1 MISICRTRRSRETSP
16 EAHSD
21 TRNGPVGPLVRLDPE
36 KRTIGAIDDERSR
49 GTAQTAGFLPIF
61 PLVFASS
68 AFVPVATMPGWLQ
81 VFAANQ
87 PVTIVANTVR
97 SLMVPEE
104 VLALLDLDSGR
115 SS

>member
-1 MISICRTRRSRETSP
+1 
-16 EAHSD
+16 
-21 TRNGPVGPLVRLDPE
+21 
-36 KRTIGAIDDERSR
+36 
-49 GTAQTAGFLPIF
+49 
-61 PLVFASS
+61 VFASS